1 MKNIW
6 RKFIKIYGN
15 DTATSSN
22 TEAAVQAGPN
32 YDVAVA
38 TTEPNYN
45 YSSEE
50 AVEADSQYV
59 NVEPTYKYDTNNG
72 SSC

>member
-1 MKNIW
+1 M
-6 RKFIKIYGN
+6 
-15 DTATSSN
+15 T
-22 TEAAVQAGPN
+22 
-32 YDVAVA
+32 VAVA

-59 NVEPTYKYDTNNG
+59 NVEPTYKYTPTTVPAAEIPAPTPGQHKINSAQSAPTTQ
-72 SSC
+72 SSKH